1 MEFNRELQL
10 TADLTCSSI
19 VPITDKF
26 PSSPLGWNFLWRGQ
40 KTVKGKP
47 EIATEILVS

>member
-10 TADLTCSSI
+10 IADLICSSI

-26 PSSPLGWNFLWRGQ
+26 FSHLGWNFLWRGQ

>member
-10 TADLTCSSI
+10 IADLTCSSI

-26 PSSPLGWNFLWRGQ
+26 FSHLGWDFLWRKW

-47 EIATEILVS
+47 GISIEILGS